1 MSTKDT
7 VQKFARNVWLAG
19 LGAYGKSTETLTEQF
34 DKAYVESNQLFNE
47 LLNKGDELNKS
58 LQQRIADKTK
68 FESKVD
74 EVRAKLGL
82 NQTISDEQLDALAA
96 KVETL
101 TAAVTLVAEQ
111 KLQQAKSPVEA
122 KPAATEDAAATKAEP
137 AAKTSRS
144 TRKPRAVKK

>member
-19 LGAYGKSTETLTEQF
+19 LGAYGKSAETFTEQF
-34 DKAYVESNQLFNE
+34 DKAYVESNQLFND
-47 LLNKGDELNKS
+47 LLSKGDELNQS
-58 LQQRIADKTK
+58 LQQRIADKTQ

-82 NQTISDEQLDALAA
+82 NQTISDDQLDVLAT
-96 KVETL
+96 KVEAL

-111 KLQQAKSPVEA
+111 KLQQAKAEVEVKVA
-122 KPAATEDAAATKAEP
+122 QSEVKADAEEAAVKP
-137 AAKTSRS
+137 SR
-144 TRKPRAVKK
+144 TARKPRSVKK

>member
-19 LGAYGKSTETLTEQF
+19 LGAYGKSAETLTEQF
-34 DKAYVESNQLFNE
+34 DKAYVESNQLFND
-47 LLNKGDELNKS
+47 LLSKGDELNQS
-58 LQQRIADKTK
+58 LQQRIADKTQ

-82 NQTISDEQLDALAA
+82 NQTISDDQLDVLAT
-96 KVETL
+96 KVEAL

-111 KLQQAKSPVEA
+111 KLQQAKAEVEVKAAQSEVNADAEEAAA
-122 KPAATEDAAATKAEP
+122 KP
-137 AAKTSRS
+137 SR
-144 TRKPRAVKK
+144 TARKPRSVKK